1 MGEYVWLYNVL
12 TLFECVCFVQVR
24 MSHTESHPLN
34 ANNSAANK
42 IVHIVSQF
50 FVPMSCTHVPPYTS
64 FITPCDTE
72 EAWAFEQLVS
82 LFPENARAKED
93 ILGRVD
99 TLCEQC
105 SYCVLPS
112 RNLEKT
118 ESNFSD
124 PVQIPTESDT

>member
-1 MGEYVWLYNVL
+1 
-12 TLFECVCFVQVR
+12 
-24 MSHTESHPLN
+24 MSHAESPPLQ

-50 FVPMSCTHVPPYTS
+50 FVPMSCTQVPPYTS

-118 ESNFSD
+118 ESNVSD
-124 PVQIPTESDT
+124 PVEIPTESDT